1 MPTKY
6 SMRTGPSGPRALPVP
21 SRGILGWNG
30 SGTQNLVILPAGHQ
44 PGIYTVGLTCFVR
57 AAASGGAFTGS
68 TVTWGMVGV
77 AGLSSIAFA
86 PGVPTSTGIKI
97 NAYRSLPSSG
107 LSAITWNVVGAAI
120 TGTPLIDIVAYAKLV
135 ALNPSS

>member
-6 SMRTGPSGPRALPVP
+6 SMRAGSSGPRILPGP
-21 SRGILGWNG
+21 SRSILGWNG

-44 PGIYTVGLTCFVR
+44 PGLYTVGLICFVR
-57 AAASGGAFTGS
+57 TAAGGGAFTGS

-77 AGLSSIAFA
+77 AGLTSIAFV
-86 PGVPTSTGIKI
+86 PGVPTSTGVKI

-107 LSAITWNVVGAAI
+107 LSPITWNVVGAAI
-120 TGTPLIDIVAYAKLV
+120 TGAPLIDIVAYAKLV
-135 ALNPSS
+135 AFNPPS